1 MNLGEEREDSTPI
14 TREIGNPAKEIILV
28 EENETPQ
35 IKENCLES
43 SGDIPESPIP
53 QVSSIQVVSLILPS
67 HASFVPVQLVIHSQP
82 GRVSTGRILGS
93 LGRSQAGL
101 LGFILIRITISTMDG
116 HARGLIA

>member
-1 MNLGEEREDSTPI
+1 MEEFWKMRRQEILAIQRLSEREAQRERIPRDGGQEGEGVDIIKEEVGMNLGEEREDSTPI

-53 QVSSIQVVSLILPS
+53 QVSSIQVVNSLLPS
-67 HASFVPVQLVIHSQP
+67 YAIH
-82 GRVSTGRILGS
+82 VSL
-93 LGRSQAGL
+93 Q
-101 LGFILIRITISTMDG
+101 
-116 HARGLIA
+116 